1 MGPPVSHRLL
11 RRSLVIANSSSQR
24 NNQYIVYNGNR
35 EAFCLSQT
43 EDYTLETDAQIT
55 LRNGFPEAPFSIQ
68 SYTLPDQKA
77 SITHDRVHSFK
88 VSRDKPA
95 HRQRDD
101 RTLVSR
107 KGTLPSRA
115 RTCEK
120 TVAHPY
126 LQNRFSFFKISLII
140 LIGC

>member
-88 VSRDKPA
+88 VSRDKLVHSETTGPWCLGRERYLPG
-95 HRQRDD
+95 HGPVRRQ
-101 RTLVSR
+101 L
-107 KGTLPSRA
+107 LILIF
-115 RTCEK
+115 K
-120 TVAHPY
+120 TDF
-126 LQNRFSFFKISLII
+126 LFFKLV
-140 LIGC
+140 